1 MTDTRETVKKMAR
14 ALIDNKG
21 YPYAAG
27 YLESYLVS
35 IIEKYVTDP
44 KEVTMLKM
52 EMLNIA
58 IDNKL
63 DKIGA

>member
-27 YLESYLVS
+27 YLESYLVDL
-35 IIEKYVTDP
+35 IERYVTDP

-63 DKIGA
+63 DKVGA